1 MSKLDKYI
9 RLNIK
14 MTGNCTGSLRNV
26 AGDGIDSSKFCSDN
40 LCSRIS
46 GHISCRADKRV

>member
-14 MTGNCTGSLRNV
+14 MTGNCTGVACNV
-26 AGDGIDSSKFCSDN
+26 AGDRIDGSKFCSDN

-46 GHISCRADKRV
+46 GHISCRTDKRV